1 MTDQTMMNL
10 TWMDLIKVT
19 VAYRIPY
26 RICRILMMDL
36 TWMDLMKV
44 TVAYRIPYRILTS
57 NLHQTVYVAN
67 YHA

>member
-26 RICRILMMDL
+26 RILMMDL

-44 TVAYRIPYRILTS
+44 AVAYWIPYRILTS